1 MQLLYMRNSPWFP
14 HFDNPKALLYNE
26 SLGVA
31 RMVGGQS

>member
-1 MQLLYMRNSPWFP
+1 MQLHYMRESSWFT